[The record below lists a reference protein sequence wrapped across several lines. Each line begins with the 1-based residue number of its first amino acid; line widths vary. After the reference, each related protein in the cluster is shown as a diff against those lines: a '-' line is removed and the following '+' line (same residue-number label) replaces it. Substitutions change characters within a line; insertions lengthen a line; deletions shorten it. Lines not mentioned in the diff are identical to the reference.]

1 MIKFDKK
8 KTVIKGNPIDLMSQW
23 TFIGNKI
30 YEFMKEQIGE
40 ETAEKLM
47 RKCVFKSEKQIV
59 EEVLEIIKRKQE
71 KESEESDNE

>member
-30 YEFMKEQIGE
+30 YEYMKAQIG
-40 ETAEKLM
+40 
-47 RKCVFKSEKQIV
+47 
-59 EEVLEIIKRKQE
+59 
-71 KESEESDNE
+71 

>member
-8 KTVIKGNPIDLMSQW
+8 KTVIKGNTIDLMAQW
-23 TFIGNKI
+23 TFIGNAI
-30 YEFMKEQIGE
+30 YKSMKEKIGE

-47 RKCVFKSEKQIV
+47 RKCAENVFKSEKQIV

-71 KESEESDNE
+71 KESEE